1 MRFSFHPEA
10 VYELTQSAKYYQK
23 LAINLGNEFLD
34 DVFSTILR
42 IIEFP
47 DAFPKLS
54 RKSRKCLVNRFPFA
68 IIYQVREE
76 EIFIVAVTHLSRKP
90 GYWKKR
96 VK

>member
-10 VYELTQSAKYYQK
+10 VYELTQSAEYYQK

-47 DAFPKLS
+47 DAFPILS